1 MDERRIVY
9 YSIVEK
15 SDIKADNVIVKLETN
30 QAITLLKKQLN
41 YLDLKLPEICISAN
55 GKPYFKNSNLFFNYS
70 HSKNYIAC
78 AVSFYEVGID
88 IEETT
93 RNINNDV
100 AKKYLDNV
108 SGNKKRIETWVKKES
123 YSKLKG
129 LGLQMNLKE
138 IKIDKIKEKNKLITN
153 KDYICS
159 IYSANDYARFKKI
172 EIEKRNNTFWTKK
185 TILFL

>member
-1 MDERRIVY
+1 MDDNKFVY
-9 YSIVEK
+9 YSIIKK
-15 SDIKADNVIVKLETN
+15 SDIKVDKIINKLETN

-93 RNINNDV
+93 RNINDNI

-129 LGLQMNLKE
+129 LGLKIGFQNIKLSE
-138 IKIDKIKEKNKLITN
+138 IKTKNLYIKEKK
-153 KDYICS
+153 YMCS
-159 IYSANDYARFKKI
+159 IYCDNEDVFFK
-172 EIEKRNNTFWTKK
+172 ELSFNGSE
-185 TILFL
+185 L

>member
-15 SDIKADNVIVKLETN
+15 SDIKADNAIVKLETN
-30 QAITLLKKQLN
+30 QAMTLLKKQLN
-41 YLDLKLPEICISAN
+41 YLDLKLPEIRISAN

-93 RNINNDV
+93 RNINDNI

-108 SGNKKRIETWVKKES
+108 NGNKKRIETWVKKES

-129 LGLQMNLKE
+129 LGLKIGFQNIKLSE
-138 IKIDKIKEKNKLITN
+138 IKTKNLYIKEKK
-153 KDYICS
+153 YMCS
-159 IYSANDYARFKKI
+159 IYCDNEDAFFK
-172 EIEKRNNTFWTKK
+172 ELSFNGSE
-185 TILFL
+185 L

>member
-15 SDIKADNVIVKLETN
+15 SAIKADNVIVKLETN

-93 RNINNDV
+93 RNINDNI

-129 LGLQMNLKE
+129 LGLKIGFQNIKLSE
-138 IKIDKIKEKNKLITN
+138 IKTKNLYIKGKK
-153 KDYICS
+153 YMCS
-159 IYSANDYARFKKI
+159 IYCDNEDVFFK
-172 EIEKRNNTFWTKK
+172 ELSFNGSE
-185 TILFL
+185 L

>member
-1 MDERRIVY
+1 MDDNKFVY
-9 YSIVEK
+9 YSIIKK
-15 SDIKADNVIVKLETN
+15 SDIKVDKIINKLETN

-41 YLDLKLPEICISAN
+41 YLNLKFPEIYISAN

-93 RNINNDV
+93 RNINNDI

-129 LGLQMNLKE
+129 LGLKIGFQNIKLSE
-138 IKIDKIKEKNKLITN
+138 IKTKNLFISKKE
-153 KDYICS
+153 YMCS
-159 IYSANDYARFKKI
+159 IYCDNEDVDFKKLSFNRS
-172 EIEKRNNTFWTKK
+172 E
-185 TILFL
+185 L